1 MTDSTK
7 SMRLQVTVPK
17 CDTTVFKWIEA
28 QNSASESI
36 RTVIKDYVSR
46 HGMTDAAVEEVYISE
61 NVSVCL

>member
-1 MTDSTK
+1 MTNTA
-7 SMRLQVTVPK
+7 RLQVTVPK
-17 CDTTVFKWIEA
+17 CDTTVFKWTEA
-28 QNSASESI
+28 QDSASESI